1 MSKGSADVA
10 FEGVNGEQERGHA
23 DACADADLPCILGHA
38 QAVHADEQG
47 DVEHSQRTERGQDD
61 GFEGLHWVQLK

>member
-1 MSKGSADVA
+1 MS

-23 DACADADLPCILGHA
+23 DARADADLPCIFLHA

-47 DVEHSQRTERGQDD
+47 DVEDSQRENRGQDD
-61 GFEGLHWVQLK
+61 GFEGVHVCVWV